1 MKRARAVAV
10 VGYKG
15 SGKTR
20 VVEALVRELT
30 GRGYRV
36 GTLKHTAEEVHLDT
50 PGKDTWRHREAG
62 SRASAILHEKSA
74 AVFIDRY
81 LSVNEATDL
90 LGNVDFIVIEG
101 FKSLDIMA
109 RIVVPKDSG
118 EIEGLSNGLEI
129 AVVDLI
135 DGGIKSGSGVP
146 VIPIDRPKE
155 LGVLVEGR
163 AFPILAGLDCGGC
176 GYEDCRGLAE
186 AVLDGEAEAERCVL
200 FAQGFSLRVDGRI
213 IPLGPFAR
221 DVTVNTVLGLVGSFK
236 GVDGPRRVELS
247 FEVGEGDG

>member
-1 MKRARAVAV
+1 M
-10 VGYKG
+10 
-15 SGKTR
+15 
-20 VVEALVRELT
+20 EALVRELT

-36 GTLKHTAEEVHLDT
+36 GTLKHTAEDVHLDT

-81 LSVNEATDL
+81 VSVNEATDL

-109 RIVVPKDSG
+109 RIVVPKEPG
-118 EIEGLSNGLEI
+118 EIEELSNGLEI
-129 AVVDLI
+129 AVADLT
-135 DGGIKSGSGVP
+135 DGGIKSGVVP
-146 VIPIDRPKE
+146 VITIDRPKE
-155 LGVLVEGR
+155 LGDLVEGR

-200 FAQGFSLRVDGRI
+200 YAPGFSLKVDGRV

-221 DVTVNTVLGLVGSFK
+221 DVTMNAILGLVGSFK
-236 GVDGPRRVELS
+236 GVDNPRKVELS

>member
-1 MKRARAVAV
+1 MTRARAVAV

-20 VVEALVRELT
+20 VVEALVRELK

-36 GTLKHTAEEVHLDT
+36 GTLKHTAEDVPLDT

-62 SRASAILHEKSA
+62 SRASAIIHGKSA

-81 LSVNEATDL
+81 VPVGEAVDM
-90 LGNVDFIVIEG
+90 LGSVDFIVIEG
-101 FKSLDIMA
+101 FKSLDTMA
-109 RIVVPKDSG
+109 RIIVPKEPG
-118 EIEGLSNGLEI
+118 EIEDLSNGLEI
-129 AVVDLI
+129 AVADLTE
-135 DGGIKSGSGVP
+135 GGIKSGGGVP
-146 VIPIDRPKE
+146 VIPVDRPGD
-155 LGVLVEGR
+155 LGDIVEGR

-176 GYEDCRGLAE
+176 GYEDCRGLAR
-186 AVLDGEAEAERCVL
+186 AILDGEAGAEGCVSY
-200 FAQGFSLRVDGRI
+200 APGFTLRVDGTV
-213 IPLGPFAR
+213 IPLGHFAR

-236 GVDGPRRVELS
+236 GVDDPRKVELS